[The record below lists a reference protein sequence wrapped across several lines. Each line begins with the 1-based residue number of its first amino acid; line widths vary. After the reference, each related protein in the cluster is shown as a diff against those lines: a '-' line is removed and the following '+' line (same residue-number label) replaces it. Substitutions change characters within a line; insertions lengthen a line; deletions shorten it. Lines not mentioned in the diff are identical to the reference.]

1 MKKMTVLLENSLNFH
16 LVTSLDTLSNQ
27 NLKKIDFSA
36 KFFQWKLQFDLPD
49 FCWTYFDLFSVVFRI
64 FFPKIFAAS
73 QCLRL
78 QKLSA
83 QKSDA
88 NFAGAKLKNFVAKRQ
103 QRSKRAKFSRNVKFD
118 VTIGQF
124 LGENDIPFKNRKNM
138 VENHTSIYIL
148 QHMHSHSD
156 FRFKFLAVRLIS
168 YLC

>member
-1 MKKMTVLLENSLNFH
+1 
-16 LVTSLDTLSNQ
+16 
-27 NLKKIDFSA
+27 
-36 KFFQWKLQFDLPD
+36 LQFDLPD

-73 QCLRL
+73 QCLSL

-118 VTIGQF
+118 VTIGQKSSE
-124 LGENDIPFKNRKNM
+124 LGFTELLSAQCTIFPM
-138 VENHTSIYIL
+138 L
-148 QHMHSHSD
+148 
-156 FRFKFLAVRLIS
+156 
-168 YLC
+168 

>member
-1 MKKMTVLLENSLNFH
+1 MTVLLENSLNFH
-16 LVTSLDTLSNQ
+16 LVTSLVTLSNQ

-36 KFFQWKLQFDLPD
+36 KFFQWKKRFAC
-49 FCWTYFDLFSVVFRI
+49 FYMWMDLFRSVWLTGQESVESVA
-64 FFPKIFAAS
+64 KS
-73 QCLRL
+73 QNY
-78 QKLSA
+78 SA